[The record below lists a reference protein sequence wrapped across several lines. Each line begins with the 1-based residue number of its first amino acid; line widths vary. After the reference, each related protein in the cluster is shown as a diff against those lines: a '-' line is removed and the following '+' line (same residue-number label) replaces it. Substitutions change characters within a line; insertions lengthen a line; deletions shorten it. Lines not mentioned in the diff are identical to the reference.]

1 MLSYRHGFHAGNHAD
16 VLKHIVLCLILRSL
30 KKKDKPFCYID
41 THAGAGGY
49 SLDSDFSSKTG
60 EYHTGI
66 EKVINNTRLKE
77 LVPEY
82 FAVLD
87 KLNQDE
93 KALRYYPGS
102 PYIAAS
108 LMREQDSLDLLELHP
123 SDYENLRYNMHFVKN
138 AHAHHRDAREGLNA
152 LLPPKIKRGLIL
164 IDPSYELESDYYD
177 TIKMVKNAW
186 AKFPNGVY
194 AVWYPILGKA
204 IDESWNFTRS
214 LGKAGA
220 PGTLK
225 AELTVKEADP
235 LRGMHGSG
243 LVILNAPW
251 GFDKELSEVLPV
263 LTEGLKQNENARYTM
278 NWLTEPK

>member
-66 EKVINNTRLKE
+66 EKVINNTKLKE

-93 KALRYYPGS
+93 KAFRYYPGS

-138 AHAHHRDAREGLNA
+138 AHVHHRDAREGLNA

-177 TIKMVKNAW
+177 TIKMAKNAW

-263 LTEGLKQNENARYTM
+263 LTEGLKQNENARFTM

>member
-49 SLDSDFSSKTG
+49 SLDSDFSNKTG

-66 EKVINNTRLKE
+66 EKVINNTKLKE

-82 FAVLD
+82 FEVLD
-87 KLNQDE
+87 KLNHDE
-93 KALRYYPGS
+93 KALMYYPGS

-123 SDYENLRYNMHFVKN
+123 SDYENLKYNMHFSRN
-138 AHAHHRDAREGLNA
+138 AHVHHRDAREGLNA

-186 AKFPNGVY
+186 AKFPTAVY
-194 AVWYPILGKA
+194 AIWYPILGKA

-214 LGKAGA
+214 LGKIGA

-235 LRGMHGSG
+235 FRGMHGSG
-243 LVILNAPW
+243 MVILNAPW
-251 GFDKELSEVLPV
+251 GLDKELNEVLPV
-263 LTEGLKQNENARYTM
+263 LTEGLRQNENAKYTM
-278 NWLTEPK
+278 NWLTEQK

>member
-66 EKVINNTRLKE
+66 ENVINNTRLKE

-186 AKFPNGVY
+186 AKFPNGIY

-214 LGKAGA
+214 LGKAGV

>member
-49 SLDSDFSSKTG
+49 SLESDFSNKTG

-66 EKVINNTRLKE
+66 EKVINNTKLKE

-82 FAVLD
+82 FEVLD
-87 KLNQDE
+87 KLNHEE
-93 KALRYYPGS
+93 KKLRYYPGS

-123 SDYENLRYNMHFVKN
+123 SDYENLKYNMHFARN
-138 AHAHHRDAREGLNA
+138 AHVHHRDAREGLNA

-186 AKFPNGVY
+186 AKFPTAVY
-194 AVWYPILGKA
+194 AIWYPILGKA

-214 LGKAGA
+214 LGKVGA

-243 LVILNAPW
+243 MVILNVPW
-251 GFDKELSEVLPV
+251 GLDKELKEVLPV
-263 LTEGLKQNENARYTM
+263 LAEGLRQNDNAKYTM
-278 NWLTEPK
+278 NWLSEPK

>member
-66 EKVINNTRLKE
+66 EKVINNTKLKE

-214 LGKAGA
+214 LGKTGA

-263 LTEGLKQNENARYTM
+263 LTEGLKQNENAKFTM

>member
-49 SLDSDFSSKTG
+49 SLDSDFSNKTG

-66 EKVINNTRLKE
+66 EKVINNTKLKK

-82 FAVLD
+82 FEVLD
-87 KLNQDE
+87 KLNHEE

-123 SDYENLRYNMHFVKN
+123 RDYENLKYNMHFARN
-138 AHAHHRDAREGLNA
+138 AHVHHRDAREGLNA

-186 AKFPNGVY
+186 AKFPTGVY
-194 AVWYPILGKA
+194 AIWYPVLGKA
-204 IDESWNFTRS
+204 IDESWNFTRN
-214 LGKAGA
+214 LGKIGA

-225 AELTVKEADP
+225 AELTIKEADP

-243 LVILNAPW
+243 IVILNAPW
-251 GFDKELSEVLPV
+251 GLDQELNEVLPV
-263 LTEGLKQNENARYTM
+263 LTEGLRQNDNAKYTM
-278 NWLTEPK
+278 NWLSEPK